1 MIFTESQRQTLL
13 SPLAEN
19 NFCGVYLKSE
29 RQSFR
34 PLRNEFNLAQTSL
47 RKLNQNPEADELDAI
62 LEDNKNNWNVLSG
75 SLTDVFANSS
85 RDIELGGWMM
95 AAQVVIDPSLSGALQ
110 TSLWLEE
117 LVGSHWDSLQPI
129 LPANKIKST
138 DESEIQSEINS
149 FKVKAF
155 VQLLGESEDSGLLYS
170 PLLMTPL
177 IADLDFSRYQSE
189 EHKGT
194 LADIRS
200 RYRAA
205 ALADRASVVELIDNL
220 DKLKNS
226 IGAIEKQVI
235 AVCQQYLLSP
245 PGFKFVI
252 SIIDK
257 MLRAVEFISG
267 LKPASV
273 APLINTPV
281 QDVPDSAEKVENSAE
296 NICNVENAAMENPQ
310 STPAGTSFASL
321 AQQQEFNRDQAFQQ
335 LREIAD
341 YFRQTEPHSPVAYL
355 LDKSIRW
362 GYMPLPELMTEL
374 LSNQQDTIDR
384 VFNLT
389 GLDEQGQTALPND
402 NNNIGAARV
411 LPAQARQLPAD
422 NKPVF
427 AVPETEKTDNQ
438 APPDTQQKSSSESLW

>member
-13 SPLAEN
+13 SPLAED
-19 NFCGVYLKSE
+19 NFCGVYLKSQ

-62 LEDNKNNWNVLSG
+62 LEDNKNNWNVLSD
-75 SLTDVFANSS
+75 SLANVFENSS
-85 RDIELGGWMM
+85 RDIELAGWMA
-95 AAQVVIDPSLSGALQ
+95 AAQVVIDPSLNGVLQ
-110 TSLWLEE
+110 TCLWIEE
-117 LVGSHWDSLQPI
+117 LVGTHWDSLQPI
-129 LPANKIKST
+129 LPADKIKSSG
-138 DESEIQSEINS
+138 ESETQSEINS

-189 EHKGT
+189 EHKGNLT
-194 LADIRS
+194 EIRS

-205 ALADRASVVELIDNL
+205 ALADRAPVVELIGNL
-220 DKLKNS
+220 EKLKS
-226 IGAIEKQVI
+226 TIASIEKQVA

-267 LKPASV
+267 LKPAAS
-273 APLINTPV
+273 ASALKTAV
-281 QDVPDSAEKVENSAE
+281 QDVPDSVENVEKSAE

-310 STPAGTSFASL
+310 STPTALSFASL
-321 AQQQEFNRDQAFQQ
+321 AKQQEFNRDLAFQQ

-362 GYMPLPELMTEL
+362 GYMPLPELMAEL
-374 LSNQQDTIDR
+374 LLNQQDTMDR

-389 GLDEQGQTALPND
+389 GLDEQGQMALPND
-402 NNNIGAARV
+402 NNSIGTARV
-411 LPAQARQLPAD
+411 TAAQPPTE